1 MNLCTFVGRV
11 TRDPEIRYSQDSQMA
26 IAKFVLAVDRN
37 YKAAEGEETADFF
50 PCVAFDKRA
59 EFAEKHLY
67 KGIRIAIN
75 GKMRNN
81 NYTNRNGEKVYGN
94 SLYVD
99 NIEFADGKRDE
110 GQELPTEAAGMA
122 GTGGQAAGVG
132 AAQRTGRT
140 SGAGMSQSAGRTAA
154 AGTGQ
159 AAREG
164 VNQPSGRAG
173 TGRTGTIQAANQAA
187 RTGTAGAAGQAARTG
202 AAGRTAGSGAAQ
214 GAGQAGGN
222 GSAQAGARSA
232 AAGQRTAANRTAARG
247 AASGAA
253 AAGRSGAARGTAAR
267 GASAYGDGFMS
278 IPDGIEDEG
287 LPFH

>member
-1 MNLCTFVGRV
+1 MNLCTFVGRI
-11 TRDPEIRYSQDSQMA
+11 TKDPEIRYSQDSQMP
-26 IAKFVLAVDRN
+26 IAKFTLAVDRN
-37 YKAAEGEETADFF
+37 YKAEEGEESADFF

-99 NIEFADGKRDE
+99 NIEFADGKRE
-110 GQELPTEAAGMA
+110 ELPTQAAAGS
-122 GTGGQAAGVG
+122 
-132 AAQRTGRT
+132 AQT
-140 SGAGMSQSAGRTAA
+140 SGSSRSQSAGRRA

-159 AAREG
+159 TA
-164 VNQPSGRAG
+164 RAG
-173 TGRTGTIQAANQAA
+173 AGQPAGQTGRTGAAQAAK
-187 RTGTAGAAGQAARTG
+187 T
-202 AAGRTAGSGAAQ
+202 
-214 GAGQAGGN
+214 GAGQTAG
-222 GSAQAGARSA
+222 QTGARGA

-247 AASGAA
+247 GAVGTG

-267 GASAYGDGFMS
+267 AASAYGDGFMN

>member
-26 IAKFVLAVDRN
+26 IAKFVLAVDRS
-37 YKAAEGEETADFF
+37 YKAAEGEESADFF

-59 EFAEKHLY
+59 EFAQKHLY

-110 GQELPTEAAGMA
+110 GQELPTEAAGTV
-122 GTGGQAAGVG
+122 GTGGQAAGAG
-132 AAQRTGRT
+132 SAQRTGRT

-159 AAREG
+159 AEK
-164 VNQPSGRAG
+164 
-173 TGRTGTIQAANQAA
+173 
-187 RTGTAGAAGQAARTG
+187 
-202 AAGRTAGSGAAQ
+202 
-214 GAGQAGGN
+214 
-222 GSAQAGARSA
+222 
-232 AAGQRTAANRTAARG
+232 
-247 AASGAA
+247 
-253 AAGRSGAARGTAAR
+253 
-267 GASAYGDGFMS
+267 
-278 IPDGIEDEG
+278 E
-287 LPFH
+287 

>member
-1 MNLCTFVGRV
+1 MRGEKRMNLCTFVGRI
-11 TRDPEIRYSQDSQMA
+11 TKDPEIRYSQDSQMA

-37 YKAAEGEETADFF
+37 YKAEEGGESADFF

-59 EFAEKHLY
+59 EFAERHLY

-99 NIEFADGKRDE
+99 NIEFADGKREE
-110 GQELPTEAAGMA
+110 GPDLPAEAAGTA
-122 GTGGQAAGVG
+122 GAGGQTAAARPAQGTGQ
-132 AAQRTGRT
+132 T
-140 SGAGMSQSAGRTAA
+140 SGAGMSRQAGRSAA

-159 AAREG
+159 AARA
-164 VNQPSGRAG
+164 GRAAG
-173 TGRTGTIQAANQAA
+173 QTGRTGSASAAAQASRA
-187 RTGTAGAAGQAARTG
+187 GTAGAAGQASRTG
-202 AAGRTAGSGAAQ
+202 AVQ
-214 GAGQAGGN
+214 GTGQAGGTGN
-222 GSAQAGARSA
+222 AQAGARST
-232 AAGQRTAANRTAARG
+232 AAGQRTAASRSAARG
-247 AASGAA
+247 AASGTG
-253 AAGRSGAARGTAAR
+253 AAGRSGAAGNTAAR
-267 GASAYGDGFMS
+267 AASAYGDGFMS

>member
-1 MNLCTFVGRV
+1 MNLCTFVGRI
-11 TRDPEIRYSQDSQMA
+11 TKDPEIRYSQDSQMA

-37 YKAAEGEETADFF
+37 YKAEEGGESADFF

-59 EFAEKHLY
+59 EFAERHLY

-99 NIEFADGKRDE
+99 NIEFADGKREE
-110 GQELPTEAAGMA
+110 GPDLPAEAAGTA
-122 GTGGQAAGVG
+122 GAGGQTAAARPAQGTGQ
-132 AAQRTGRT
+132 T
-140 SGAGMSQSAGRTAA
+140 SGAGMSRQAGRSAA

-159 AAREG
+159 AARA
-164 VNQPSGRAG
+164 GRAAG
-173 TGRTGTIQAANQAA
+173 QTGRTGSASAAAQASRA
-187 RTGTAGAAGQAARTG
+187 GTAGAAGQASRTG
-202 AAGRTAGSGAAQ
+202 AVQ
-214 GAGQAGGN
+214 GTGQAGGTGN
-222 GSAQAGARSA
+222 AQAGARST
-232 AAGQRTAANRTAARG
+232 AAGQRTAASRSAARG
-247 AASGAA
+247 AASGTG
-253 AAGRSGAARGTAAR
+253 AAGRSGAAGNTAAR
-267 GASAYGDGFMS
+267 AASAYGDGFMS

>member
-1 MNLCTFVGRV
+1 MNLCTFVGRI
-11 TRDPEIRYSQDSQMA
+11 TKDPEIRYSQDSQMA

-37 YKAAEGEETADFF
+37 YKAAEGEESADFF

-59 EFAEKHLY
+59 EFVEKHLY

-99 NIEFADGKRDE
+99 NIEFADGKREE
-110 GQELPTEAAGMA
+110 GQELPAGAAG
-122 GTGGQAAGVG
+122 Q
-132 AAQRTGRT
+132 
-140 SGAGMSQSAGRTAA
+140 
-154 AGTGQ
+154 
-159 AAREG
+159 
-164 VNQPSGRAG
+164 
-173 TGRTGTIQAANQAA
+173 TGRTGTVQS
-187 RTGTAGAAGQAARTG
+187 AGQAARTG
-202 AAGRTAGSGAAQ
+202 AARSAGQSGRTGAAQ
-214 GAGQAGGN
+214 PQGAGN
-222 GSAQAGARSA
+222 A

-247 AASGAA
+247 TASGAS
-253 AAGRSGAARGTAAR
+253 AAGRPGAAGGVAAR
-267 GASAYGDGFMS
+267 AASAYGDGFMN

>member
-1 MNLCTFVGRV
+1 MNLCTFVGRI
-11 TRDPEIRYSQDSQMA
+11 TKDPEIRYSQDGQMA

-37 YKAAEGEETADFF
+37 YKAEEGGESADFF

-59 EFAEKHLY
+59 EFAERHLY

-99 NIEFADGKRDE
+99 NIEFADGKREE
-110 GQELPTEAAGMA
+110 GPDLPAEAAGTA
-122 GTGGQAAGVG
+122 GAGGQTAA
-132 AAQRTGRT
+132 ARPAQGSGQT
-140 SGAGMSQSAGRTAA
+140 SGAGMSRQAGRSAA

-159 AAREG
+159 AARA
-164 VNQPSGRAG
+164 GRAAA
-173 TGRTGTIQAANQAA
+173 QASKAGAA
-187 RTGTAGAAGQAARTG
+187 TQTSRAGTAGAAGQTSRAA
-202 AAGRTAGSGAAQ
+202 AAQ
-214 GAGQAGGN
+214 GT
-222 GSAQAGARSA
+222 SQAGARST
-232 AAGQRTAANRTAARG
+232 AAGQRTAASRSAARG
-247 AASGAA
+247 AASGTG
-253 AAGRSGAARGTAAR
+253 AAGRSGAAGNTAAR
-267 GASAYGDGFMS
+267 AASAYGDGFMS

>member
-1 MNLCTFVGRV
+1 MRGEKRMNLCTFVGRI
-11 TRDPEIRYSQDSQMA
+11 TKDPEIRYSQDSQMA

-37 YKAAEGEETADFF
+37 YKAEEGGESADFF

-59 EFAEKHLY
+59 EFAERHLY

-99 NIEFADGKRDE
+99 NIEFADGKREE
-110 GQELPTEAAGMA
+110 GPDLPAGAAGA
-122 GTGGQAAGVG
+122 GGQTAAARPAQG
-132 AAQRTGRT
+132 AGQT
-140 SGAGMSQSAGRTAA
+140 SGAGMSRQAGRSAV

-159 AAREG
+159 AARA
-164 VNQPSGRAG
+164 GRAAG
-173 TGRTGTIQAANQAA
+173 QTGRTGSASAAAQASRA
-187 RTGTAGAAGQAARTG
+187 GTAGAAGQTSRTG
-202 AAGRTAGSGAAQ
+202 AVQRT
-214 GAGQAGGN
+214 GQAGGTGN
-222 GSAQAGARSA
+222 AQAGARST
-232 AAGQRTAANRTAARG
+232 AAGQRTAASRSAARG
-247 AASGAA
+247 AASGTG
-253 AAGRSGAARGTAAR
+253 AAGRSGAAGNTAAR
-267 GASAYGDGFMS
+267 AASAYGDGFMS

>member
-1 MNLCTFVGRV
+1 MNLCTFVGRI
-11 TRDPEIRYSQDSQMA
+11 TKDPEIRYSQDSQMA

-37 YKAAEGEETADFF
+37 YKAEEGGESADFF

-59 EFAEKHLY
+59 EFAERHLY

-99 NIEFADGKRDE
+99 NIEFADGKREE
-110 GQELPTEAAGMA
+110 GPDLPAGAAGA
-122 GTGGQAAGVG
+122 GGQTAAARPAQG
-132 AAQRTGRT
+132 AGQT
-140 SGAGMSQSAGRTAA
+140 SGAGMSRQAGRSAA

-159 AAREG
+159 AARA
-164 VNQPSGRAG
+164 GRAAA
-173 TGRTGTIQAANQAA
+173 QASKAGAA
-187 RTGTAGAAGQAARTG
+187 TQTSRAGTAGAAGQASRTG
-202 AAGRTAGSGAAQ
+202 AVQ
-214 GAGQAGGN
+214 GTGQTGGTGN
-222 GSAQAGARSA
+222 AQAGARST
-232 AAGQRTAANRTAARG
+232 AAGQRTAASRSAARG
-247 AASGAA
+247 AASGTG
-253 AAGRSGAARGTAAR
+253 AAGRSGAAGNTAAR
-267 GASAYGDGFMS
+267 AASAYGDGFMS

>member
-11 TRDPEIRYSQDSQMA
+11 TKDPEIRYSQDSQMA

-37 YKAAEGEETADFF
+37 YKAAEGEESADFF

-59 EFAEKHLY
+59 EFAQKHLY

-110 GQELPTEAAGMA
+110 GQVAAEAAGTA
-122 GTGGQAAGVG
+122 GTGGQAAGAG
-132 AAQRTGRT
+132 AAQGMGRT

-164 VNQPSGRAG
+164 VNQPAGQAG
-173 TGRTGTIQAANQAA
+173 TGRTGTIQTANQAA
-187 RTGTAGAAGQAARTG
+187 RTGTAGVAGQAARTG
-202 AAGRTAGSGAAQ
+202 AAGRTAGSGVAQ
-214 GAGQAGGN
+214 GAGQTGGN

-232 AAGQRTAANRTAARG
+232 GAGLRTAANRSAA
-247 AASGAA
+247 
-253 AAGRSGAARGTAAR
+253 
-267 GASAYGDGFMS
+267 
-278 IPDGIEDEG
+278 
-287 LPFH
+287 

>member
-11 TRDPEIRYSQDSQMA
+11 TKDPEIRYSQDSQMA

-37 YKAAEGEETADFF
+37 YKAEEGGESADFF

-59 EFAEKHLY
+59 EFAERHLY

-99 NIEFADGKRDE
+99 NIEFADGKREE
-110 GQELPTEAAGMA
+110 GPDLPAEAAAARPAQGA
-122 GTGGQAAGVG
+122 GQ
-132 AAQRTGRT
+132 T
-140 SGAGMSQSAGRTAA
+140 SGAGMSRQAGRSAA

-159 AAREG
+159 PARA
-164 VNQPSGRAG
+164 GRAAA
-173 TGRTGTIQAANQAA
+173 QASKAGAA
-187 RTGTAGAAGQAARTG
+187 TQTSRAGTAGAAGQTSRAA
-202 AAGRTAGSGAAQ
+202 AAQ
-214 GAGQAGGN
+214 GT
-222 GSAQAGARSA
+222 SQAGARST
-232 AAGQRTAANRTAARG
+232 AAGQRTAASRSAARG
-247 AASGAA
+247 AASGTG
-253 AAGRSGAARGTAAR
+253 AAGRSGAAGNTAAR
-267 GASAYGDGFMS
+267 AASAYGDGFMS

>member
-11 TRDPEIRYSQDSQMA
+11 TKDPEIRYSQDSQMA

-37 YKAAEGEETADFF
+37 YKAAEGEESADFF

-110 GQELPTEAAGMA
+110 GQELPAKVA
-122 GTGGQAAGVG
+122 GGQVAGAGSVQG
-132 AAQRTGRT
+132 TGRT
-140 SGAGMSQSAGRTAA
+140 SGAGMDQSAGRTTV

-159 AAREG
+159 EARAG
-164 VNQPSGRAG
+164 VNQPAGRTRA
-173 TGRTGTIQAANQAA
+173 GRTGNIQAANQVA
-187 RTGTAGAAGQAARTG
+187 RIGTAGAAGQAAGTG
-202 AAGRTAGSGAAQ
+202 AAGQT
-214 GAGQAGGN
+214 
-222 GSAQAGARSA
+222 ARS
-232 AAGQRTAANRTAARG
+232 G
-247 AASGAA
+247 
-253 AAGRSGAARGTAAR
+253 AAR
-267 GASAYGDGFMS
+267 GASAYGAGFMN
-278 IPDGIEDEG
+278 IPDGIEEEG

>member
-1 MNLCTFVGRV
+1 MNLCTFVGRI
-11 TRDPEIRYSQDSQMA
+11 TKDPEIRYSQDSQMA

-37 YKAAEGEETADFF
+37 YKAEEGGESADFF

-59 EFAEKHLY
+59 EFAERHLY

-99 NIEFADGKRDE
+99 NIEFADGKREE
-110 GQELPTEAAGMA
+110 GPDLPAEAAGTA
-122 GTGGQAAGVG
+122 GAGGQTAA
-132 AAQRTGRT
+132 ARPAQGSGQT
-140 SGAGMSQSAGRTAA
+140 SGAGMSRQAGRSAA

-159 AAREG
+159 AARA
-164 VNQPSGRAG
+164 GRAAA
-173 TGRTGTIQAANQAA
+173 QASKAGAA
-187 RTGTAGAAGQAARTG
+187 TQTSRAGTAGAAGQASRTG
-202 AAGRTAGSGAAQ
+202 AVQ
-214 GAGQAGGN
+214 GTGQTGGTGN
-222 GSAQAGARSA
+222 AQAGARST
-232 AAGQRTAANRTAARG
+232 AAGQRTAASRSAARG
-247 AASGAA
+247 AASGTG
-253 AAGRSGAARGTAAR
+253 AAGRSGAAGNTAAR
-267 GASAYGDGFMS
+267 AASAYGDGFMS

>member
-11 TRDPEIRYSQDSQMA
+11 TKDPEIRYSQDSQMA

-37 YKAAEGEETADFF
+37 YKAAEGEESADFF

-59 EFAEKHLY
+59 EFAQKHLY

-110 GQELPTEAAGMA
+110 GQVAAEAAGTA
-122 GTGGQAAGVG
+122 GTGGQAAGAG
-132 AAQRTGRT
+132 AAQGMGRT

-164 VNQPSGRAG
+164 VNQPAGQAG
-173 TGRTGTIQAANQAA
+173 TGRTGTIQTANQAA
-187 RTGTAGAAGQAARTG
+187 RT
-202 AAGRTAGSGAAQ
+202 
-214 GAGQAGGN
+214 
-222 GSAQAGARSA
+222 
-232 AAGQRTAANRTAARG
+232 
-247 AASGAA
+247 
-253 AAGRSGAARGTAAR
+253 
-267 GASAYGDGFMS
+267 
-278 IPDGIEDEG
+278 
-287 LPFH
+287 

>member
-1 MNLCTFVGRV
+1 MNLCTFVGRI
-11 TRDPEIRYSQDSQMA
+11 TKDPEIRYSQDSQMA

-37 YKAAEGEETADFF
+37 YKAEEGGESADFF

-59 EFAEKHLY
+59 EFAERHLY

-99 NIEFADGKRDE
+99 NIEFADGKREE
-110 GQELPTEAAGMA
+110 GPDLPAEAAGTA
-122 GTGGQAAGVG
+122 GAGGQTAA
-132 AAQRTGRT
+132 ARPAQGSGQT
-140 SGAGMSQSAGRTAA
+140 SGAGMSRQAGRSAA

-159 AAREG
+159 AARA
-164 VNQPSGRAG
+164 GRAAG
-173 TGRTGTIQAANQAA
+173 QTGRTGSASAAAQASRA
-187 RTGTAGAAGQAARTG
+187 GTAGAAGQASRTG
-202 AAGRTAGSGAAQ
+202 AVQ
-214 GAGQAGGN
+214 GTGQAGGTGN
-222 GSAQAGARSA
+222 AQAGARST
-232 AAGQRTAANRTAARG
+232 AAGQRTAASRSAARG
-247 AASGAA
+247 AASGTG
-253 AAGRSGAARGTAAR
+253 AAGRSGAAGNTAAR
-267 GASAYGDGFMS
+267 AASAYGDGFMS

>member
-1 MNLCTFVGRV
+1 MRGEKRMNLCTFVGRV
-11 TRDPEIRYSQDSQMA
+11 TKDPEIRYSQDSQMA

-37 YKAAEGEETADFF
+37 YKATEGEESADFF

-99 NIEFADGKRDE
+99 NIEFADGKREE
-110 GQELPTEAAGMA
+110 GQELPA
-122 GTGGQAAGVG
+122 GTAGAGGQAAGARSAQG
-132 AAQRTGRT
+132 AGRT

-159 AAREG
+159 EARAG
-164 VNQPSGRAG
+164 VNQPAGQTG
-173 TGRTGTIQAANQAA
+173 TGRTGNIQAANSAA
-187 RTGTAGAAGQAARTG
+187 RTGTAGAMGQTAGNGAAGQTTRTG
-202 AAGRTAGSGAAQ
+202 AAQGVGR
-214 GAGQAGGN
+214 AGGN
-222 GSAQAGARSA
+222 GNAQAGTRSA

-247 AASGAA
+247 AASGA
-253 AAGRSGAARGTAAR
+253 GAARGTAAR
-267 GASAYGDGFMS
+267 GASAYGGGFMS

>member
-1 MNLCTFVGRV
+1 MNLCTFVGRI
-11 TRDPEIRYSQDSQMA
+11 TKDPEIRYSQDSQMP
-26 IAKFVLAVDRN
+26 IAKFTLAVDRN
-37 YKAAEGEETADFF
+37 YKAEEGEESADFF

-81 NYTNRNGEKVYGN
+81 NYANRNGEKVYGN

-99 NIEFADGKRDE
+99 NIEFADGKREE
-110 GQELPTEAAGMA
+110 GQELPA
-122 GTGGQAAGVG
+122 QAA
-132 AAQRTGRT
+132 AAVSAQT
-140 SGAGMSQSAGRTAA
+140 SGSSRSQPAGRRA

-159 AAREG
+159 TA
-164 VNQPSGRAG
+164 RAG
-173 TGRTGTIQAANQAA
+173 AGQPAGQTGRTGAA
-187 RTGTAGAAGQAARTG
+187 QAARTG
-202 AAGRTAGSGAAQ
+202 AAQ
-214 GAGQAGGN
+214 PAGQT
-222 GSAQAGARSA
+222 GARGA

-247 AASGAA
+247 GAVGTG

-267 GASAYGDGFMS
+267 AASAHGDGFMN

>member
-1 MNLCTFVGRV
+1 MNLCTFVGRI
-11 TRDPEIRYSQDSQMA
+11 TKDPEIRYSQDSQMA

-37 YKAAEGEETADFF
+37 YKAEEGGESADFF

-59 EFAEKHLY
+59 EFAERHLY

-99 NIEFADGKRDE
+99 NIEFADGKREE
-110 GQELPTEAAGMA
+110 GPDLPAEAAGAA
-122 GTGGQAAGVG
+122 GAGGQTAAARPAQG
-132 AAQRTGRT
+132 AGQT
-140 SGAGMSQSAGRTAA
+140 SGAGMSRQAGRSAA

-159 AAREG
+159 AARA
-164 VNQPSGRAG
+164 GRAAG
-173 TGRTGTIQAANQAA
+173 QTGRTGTTSAAAQASRA
-187 RTGTAGAAGQAARTG
+187 GTAGAAGQTSRAV
-202 AAGRTAGSGAAQ
+202 AAQ
-214 GAGQAGGN
+214 GTGQTGGTGN
-222 GSAQAGARSA
+222 AQAGARST
-232 AAGQRTAANRTAARG
+232 AAGQRTAASRSAARG
-247 AASGAA
+247 AASGTG
-253 AAGRSGAARGTAAR
+253 AAGRSGAAGNTAAR
-267 GASAYGDGFMS
+267 AASAYGDGFMS

>member
-1 MNLCTFVGRV
+1 MRGEKRMNLCTFVGRV
-11 TRDPEIRYSQDSQMA
+11 TKDPEIRYSQDSQMA

-37 YKAAEGEETADFF
+37 YKAAEGEESADFF

-99 NIEFADGKRDE
+99 NIEFADGKREE
-110 GQELPTEAAGMA
+110 GQELPAETA
-122 GTGGQAAGVG
+122 GTGGQAAGARSPQG
-132 AAQRTGRT
+132 AGRT

-159 AAREG
+159 EARAG
-164 VNQPSGRAG
+164 VNQPAGQTG
-173 TGRTGTIQAANQAA
+173 TGRTGNIQAANSAA
-187 RTGTAGAAGQAARTG
+187 RTGTAGAAGQ
-202 AAGRTAGSGAAQ
+202 TAGTGAAQ
-214 GAGQAGGN
+214 GVGQAGT
-222 GSAQAGARSA
+222 RTA

-253 AAGRSGAARGTAAR
+253 AAGRAGAARGTAAR
-267 GASAYGDGFMS
+267 GASAYGGGFMS

>member
-1 MNLCTFVGRV
+1 MNLCTFVGRI
-11 TRDPEIRYSQDSQMA
+11 TKDPEIRYSQDSQMP
-26 IAKFVLAVDRN
+26 IAKFTLAVDRN
-37 YKAAEGEETADFF
+37 YKAEEGEESADFF

-99 NIEFADGKRDE
+99 NIEFADGKREE
-110 GQELPTEAAGMA
+110 GQELPAQAAAAGS
-122 GTGGQAAGVG
+122 
-132 AAQRTGRT
+132 AQT
-140 SGAGMSQSAGRTAA
+140 SGSSRSQSAGRRA

-159 AAREG
+159 TA
-164 VNQPSGRAG
+164 RAG
-173 TGRTGTIQAANQAA
+173 AGQPAGQTGRTGAA
-187 RTGTAGAAGQAARTG
+187 QAARTG
-202 AAGRTAGSGAAQ
+202 AAQ
-214 GAGQAGGN
+214 PAGQT
-222 GSAQAGARSA
+222 GARGA

-247 AASGAA
+247 GAVGTG

-267 GASAYGDGFMS
+267 AASAHGDGFMN

>member
-1 MNLCTFVGRV
+1 MNLCTFVGRI
-11 TRDPEIRYSQDSQMA
+11 TKDPEIRYSQDSQMA

-37 YKAAEGEETADFF
+37 YKAEEGGESADFF

-59 EFAEKHLY
+59 EFAERHLY

-99 NIEFADGKRDE
+99 NIEFADGKREE
-110 GQELPTEAAGMA
+110 GPDLPAGAAGA
-122 GTGGQAAGVG
+122 GGQTAAARPAQG
-132 AAQRTGRT
+132 AGQT
-140 SGAGMSQSAGRTAA
+140 SGAGMSRQAGRSAA

-159 AAREG
+159 AARA
-164 VNQPSGRAG
+164 GRAAG
-173 TGRTGTIQAANQAA
+173 QTGRTGTTSAAAQASRA
-187 RTGTAGAAGQAARTG
+187 GTAGAAGQTSRTG
-202 AAGRTAGSGAAQ
+202 AV
-214 GAGQAGGN
+214 QAGGTGN
-222 GSAQAGARSA
+222 AQAGARST
-232 AAGQRTAANRTAARG
+232 AAGQRTAASRSAARG
-247 AASGAA
+247 AASGTG
-253 AAGRSGAARGTAAR
+253 AAGNTATRA
-267 GASAYGDGFMS
+267 ASAYGDGFMS